1 MYGFENC
8 NSFSEFKLIIL
19 ARTFV
24 GIRHRQTLEFVGS
37 PNLLSKVM
45 NFGIRVPPNFDN
57 NVGRRNHAGARI
69 RRRSTVVAG
78 LCFSPFVVFSYEPNA
93 RKIIL

>member
-1 MYGFENC
+1 MAEIMVNENHFHFGHKRLFNFWKTIYGFENC

-37 PNLLSKVM
+37 PNLLSKVPE
-45 NFGIRVPPNFDN
+45 FWYPIAGIR
-57 NVGRRNHAGARI
+57 RH
-69 RRRSTVVAG
+69 
-78 LCFSPFVVFSYEPNA
+78 
-93 RKIIL
+93 